1 MPGSVP
7 GFLLSPQQKFVL
19 SLAQAGY
26 SGEVSC
32 VVRIDGPLDEERLRN
47 ACKCGV
53 VPRHEILRT
62 TYERQPGVATPF
74 QAVRAEMDAGDSAS
88 PLRLALQEESPE
100 LHYLD
105 LTLSA
110 AAGDSRTLRNLVAEL
125 AYCYHHGS
133 SAGLEPETPHQYADF
148 AEWQRGV
155 LETESEGAPYTPS
168 PTLPL
173 ERRGSVALIPPQQLE
188 VHVGGLPAEFLFAC
202 WLGLLS
208 RLADTPEVAAVWI
221 APGRTRPEFGPAL
234 GLYARP
240 LPIQLRF
247 EPDARFSEVL
257 APLHEK
263 LAEAERRQDHLDPAA
278 AFPPSA
284 SAAALPV
291 GFESL
296 DQPPEWNVARTSFR
310 MVREAAHIYPFKIKL
325 VCQAESCRFEYN
337 PQLLPPEEVQ
347 RIAEY
352 FGRIVQQA
360 SADPSTRWQDF
371 ELLDQAERSSIL
383 EDFNQTA
390 DDFPVDVCF
399 PQLFE
404 AQVERTPDRCA
415 LVFGPEAL
423 SYSQLNARANRL
435 AYYLRARGAA
445 PGVRIGLFVERS
457 ADAIV
462 ALLGILKAGAA
473 YVPLHPHLPPARLA
487 HQLTETEA
495 RILVTQQSLLPQVPT
510 FGGHVFLMDRD
521 QPVLESQL
529 ETNPPATAAA
539 ADPIYVIYTSGSTG
553 APKGV
558 ATIHRNVANY
568 TQSICRIL
576 SLTDPLTFADVST
589 LAADLG
595 NTPIYA
601 ALASGGCLHMI
612 PDDVLLDGQLYGEYA
627 QRVPIDLLKIA
638 PSHLRALL
646 ASGEPE
652 RVLPRRHLVVGGE
665 RLTWDLF
672 RQVREASAC
681 SILNHYAPT
690 EVTIGCLTCQV
701 ETNPWLETFAE
712 VVPLGR
718 PIANTTVYILDRNLK
733 PVPVGVPGEAFI
745 GGAGVSDG
753 YVNRPDLTA
762 ARFLLDPIHPE
773 SGRRF
778 YRSGDRARF
787 LPGGF
792 VEFLGRE
799 DDQVKIRGFRVEL
812 GEIEAV
818 LSRHPSV
825 RGAVV
830 VLKEEP
836 GGEQQL
842 AAHLVVSGQP
852 SARELRE
859 YLRQHLPDYMVP
871 ASFRFLDKFPLN
883 ANGKIDRRGLAAIA
897 APAVAPEPAEAA
909 SNPVIERLIG
919 IWKEVLGCAS
929 LGPDDNFFEM
939 GGHSLLAT
947 LIISRV
953 RDAFQVQVPL
963 RAIFEFP
970 TVAGLAGII
979 AQVQLEAQE
988 DEIARILGEIEG
1000 LTDEEARQLL
1010 QGD

>member
-1 MPGSVP
+1 LLPGSIP
-7 GFLLSPQQKFVL
+7 GFLLSPQQKYVL
-19 SLAQAGY
+19 SLEQAGY
-26 SGEVSC
+26 VGQVSC
-32 VVRIDGPLDEERLRN
+32 TVRIDGPLDAERLRN
-47 ACKCGV
+47 ACKRGV

-74 QAVRAEMDAGDSAS
+74 QAVRAELEPGDSAS
-88 PLRLALQEESPE
+88 PLRLELRQESPE
-100 LHYLD
+100 LHFLD
-105 LTLSA
+105 VSLSA

-125 AYCYHHGS
+125 VYCYEHGS
-133 SAGLEPETPHQYADF
+133 SAGLEPAAPHQYADY

-155 LETESEGAPYTPS
+155 PETEATGVP

-173 ERRGSVALIPPQQLE
+173 ERRGATALVPPEAVE
-188 VHVGGLPAEFLFAC
+188 VRAGGLPAEFLFAC

-208 RLADTPEVAAVWI
+208 RLADTPEVCAVLI
-221 APGRTRPEFGPAL
+221 AEGRTRPEFGPAL

-240 LPIQLRF
+240 VPVAVRLDP
-247 EPDARFSEVL
+247 EARFSETL
-257 APLHEK
+257 PLVRERI
-263 LAEAERRQDHLDPAA
+263 AEAEQRQVHLDPA
-278 AFPPSA
+278 
-284 SAAALPV
+284 LHV
-291 GFESL
+291 GFEFL
-296 DQPPEWNVARTSFR
+296 GQPPVWNAAGASFR
-310 MVREAAHIYPFKIKL
+310 MVRESGSPYPFKLKL
-325 VCQAESCRFEYN
+325 VCRGESCRFEYN
-337 PQLLPPEEVQ
+337 PQLLAQEDVQ
-347 RIAEY
+347 RIADY
-352 FGRIVQQA
+352 FSRLIQQA
-360 SADPSTRWQDF
+360 ATDPSTRWQDF
-371 ELLDQAERSSIL
+371 DLLSEAERTAIL
-383 EDFNQTA
+383 DGFNQTA
-390 DDFPVDVCF
+390 GDFPLDVCF

-404 AQVERTPDRCA
+404 AQVERTPDGCA

-423 SYSQLNARANRL
+423 SYRQLNARANCL
-435 AYYLRARGAA
+435 AHYLRSRGAA
-445 PGVRIGLFVERS
+445 PGVRVGLFVERS

-473 YVPLHPHLPPARLA
+473 YVPLHPHLPAARLA

-495 RILVTQQSLLPQVPT
+495 RILVTEQSLLARVPA
-510 FGGHVFLMDRD
+510 FDGHVFAMDRD
-521 QPVLESQL
+521 RAALETQP
-529 ETNPPATAAA
+529 ETNPPATATA
-539 ADPIYVIYTSGSTG
+539 ADPVYVIYTSGSTG

-558 ATIHRNVANY
+558 ATVHRNVANY
-568 TQSICRIL
+568 TQSIGRIL
-576 SLTDPLTFADVST
+576 DITGPLTFADVST

-627 QRVPIDLLKIA
+627 QRVRIDLLKIA
-638 PSHLRALL
+638 PSHLAALL
-646 ASGEPE
+646 ASGEPA
-652 RVLPRRHLVVGGE
+652 RVLPLRHLVVGGE
-665 RLTWDLF
+665 RLTWDLV
-672 RQVREASAC
+672 RQVRQSSAC

-701 ETNPWLETFAE
+701 ESNPQLETFAE

-718 PIANTTVYILDRNLK
+718 PIANTTVYVLDRTLR

-762 ARFLLDPIHPE
+762 ARFLIDPIHPE

-818 LSRHPSV
+818 LARHPSV

-830 VLKEEP
+830 VLSDQ
-836 GGEQQL
+836 QQL
-842 AAHLVVSGQP
+842 AAHVVASGEP

-859 YLRQHLPDYMVP
+859 HLRQHLPDYMVP

-883 ANGKIDRRGLAAIA
+883 ANGKIDRRGLAAVA
-897 APAVAPEPAEAA
+897 APAGEPEAA
-909 SNPVIERLIG
+909 ETPSNPVVEKLIA

-929 LGPDDNFFEM
+929 LGPNDNFFEM

-953 RDAFQVQVPL
+953 REAFQVQVPL
-963 RAIFEFP
+963 RAIFESP
-970 TVAGLAGII
+970 TVAGLAEII
-979 AQVQLEAQE
+979 AQVQIEAQE
-988 DEIARILGEIEG
+988 DENARILGEIEG

-1010 QGD
+1010 GDAP